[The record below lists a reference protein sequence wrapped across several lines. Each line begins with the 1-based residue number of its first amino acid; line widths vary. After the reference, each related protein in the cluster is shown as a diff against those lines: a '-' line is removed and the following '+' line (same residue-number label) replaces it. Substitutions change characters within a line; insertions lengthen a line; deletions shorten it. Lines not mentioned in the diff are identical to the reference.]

1 MLKIFK
7 DYKNSIKVEV
17 DLSGIAILKSA
28 IELCLKNNNSVITTI
43 TNGSIGFKSKPIFE
57 IQFILSNRSCI
68 YQNSNI
74 LYIEFELEDLIY
86 FQFRIGEANEKKI
99 FYPADVLN
107 LGQIKRKEDF
117 YVFFEVKDNEM

>member
-43 TNGSIGFKSKPIFE
+43 TNGSI
-57 IQFILSNRSCI
+57 
-68 YQNSNI
+68 
-74 LYIEFELEDLIY
+74 
-86 FQFRIGEANEKKI
+86 A
-99 FYPADVLN
+99 
-107 LGQIKRKEDF
+107 
-117 YVFFEVKDNEM
+117 VKTSS